1 MIIDSNSKKHHTAIT
16 IDSGDPVML
25 FRSRAGHY
33 DKVLWDTITTTH
45 PALAE
50 VPVGGVMGGD
60 MPQLF
65 ITKLDSTSEKHH
77 TVTTIDSGDLVVT
90 YSLPIHQHHE
100 EISNTHPVDPPSG
113 ALHWCT
119 CCRARWCVSTADRAV
134 YLGRIVSY
142 STSVKHGS

>member
-1 MIIDSNSKKHHTAIT
+1 MIVDSTSKKHHTAIT

-33 DKVLWDTITTTH
+33 DEVLWDTITTTH

-65 ITKLDSTSEKHH
+65 ITMVDSASKKHH
-77 TVTTIDSGDLVVT
+77 TVTSIDSGDLVVT
-90 YSLPIHQHHE
+90 YSLLIHHHHE
-100 EISNTHPVDPPSG
+100 EISNT
-113 ALHWCT
+113 
-119 CCRARWCVSTADRAV
+119 CCIWA
-134 YLGRIVSY
+134 
-142 STSVKHGS
+142 

>member
-1 MIIDSNSKKHHTAIT
+1 
-16 IDSGDPVML
+16 ML

-33 DKVLWDTITTTH
+33 DEVLWDTITTTH

-50 VPVGGVMGGD
+50 VPVGGGHGRDMPD

-77 TVTTIDSGDLVVT
+77 TVTTIDSDDLVVT

-100 EISNTHPVDPPSG
+100 EISNTRRMWVWWPWWAYWSARTHIGPQGRMRCISG
-113 ALHWCT
+113 
-119 CCRARWCVSTADRAV
+119 VSLAIP
-134 YLGRIVSY
+134 LL
-142 STSVKHGS
+142 